1 MLNISP
7 TIMKAVAGLIGL
19 VGLFIA
25 MGLVVSPVNGWF
37 LNTQDTCEFN
47 GKRVNVLYI
56 GTAAEAA
63 GEWTEAKTA
72 KLTRDVADCDS
83 AKAITAAATV
93 VTNTGDVVTIGT
105 AVAAGD
111 AIAQGFTGIGKSR
124 FLTRLANGS
133 LIRLII
139 NATAIMLPAGVLI
152 ALGMFGYYFAS
163 AATGL
168 SQLWSSIVAAI
179 AIIVC
184 AFGVDIIL
192 PFAETG
198 LNNIDPV
205 RYTVYASGVGTLGS
219 TLGDFWSIGMF
230 AGLVPVVVN
239 LIRGFVGNKLGNFGL
254 GGNRGGAGVM

>member
-168 SQLWSSIVAAI
+168 SQLWSSIVGGHRHHRVRLRRGHHPPLRRDRFETTSIRLGTRCTPRAWAPWAA
-179 AIIVC
+179 
-184 AFGVDIIL
+184 
-192 PFAETG
+192 
-198 LNNIDPV
+198 
-205 RYTVYASGVGTLGS
+205 RW
-219 TLGDFWSIGMF
+219 GDFWSIGMF

-239 LIRGFVGNKLGNFGL
+239 LIRGFVG
-254 GGNRGGAGVM
+254 